1 MLSKNIAQEVLAKCL
16 VTGGDFAEIFEEDS
30 INNSISLVDGK
41 VDDAIGG
48 RSYGIGIRIF
58 KGLNSVYA
66 YTNNNSLDSLLD
78 TAYRAALALGE
89 VKGNSLSTIILNEKK
104 IATIHPISYYPK
116 DVTYD
121 KKIAILK
128 SAYSGAKNF
137 SDDISQVIA
146 SYGDKEQN
154 VLIANTEGLYVQD
167 TRIRTRLGVSAI
179 ASKGSENQTG
189 FEGPGRH
196 MGIEMFDSIDPAY
209 HGREAA
215 RVAHTMLNAKNCPA
229 GNMAVAIDNGFGGVI
244 FHEACGHALEAS
256 AVAKGNSVF
265 ANKLGEQIAG
275 AKVTAIDDGTMINA
289 WGSLNI
295 DDEGNKTQRNV
306 LIENGI
312 LKRYMID
319 KLNGRRMN
327 MEPTGSSRRQSYKF
341 QPTSRMTNTYI
352 AAGDDKPDDIIKSID
367 DEGNKTQRNVLIEN
381 GILKGYMIDKLN
393 GRRMNMEATGSSR
406 RQSYKFQPTSRMTN
420 TYIAAGDDKPDNIIK
435 SMEDGLYAKKLG
447 GGSVNPV
454 TGEFNFAVQEGYL
467 VKNGEIQEPVRGAS
481 LIGKGSEVLMDI
493 DMVGDNLEV
502 AQGMCGSSSG
512 SIPTNV
518 GQPMIRVKKM
528 TVGGR

>member
-1 MLSKNIAQEVLAKCL
+1 MLSKGILGEVLAKCL
-16 VTGGDFAEIFEEDS
+16 VTGGDFAEIFEENS

-48 RSYGIGIRIF
+48 RIYGIGIRIF

-66 YTNNNSLDSLLD
+66 YTNNNSLSSLLD
-78 TAYRAALALGE
+78 TAYRAALALGDA
-89 VKGNSLSTIILNEKK
+89 KQNDINTIVLNDKK
-104 IATIHPISYYPK
+104 IETIHSIIYYPRS
-116 DVTYD
+116 VAYD
-121 KKIAILK
+121 RKIAILK
-128 SAYSGAKNF
+128 SAYNGAKNF
-137 SDDISQVIA
+137 NNDISQVIA
-146 SYGDKEQN
+146 SYSDKEQN
-154 VLIANTEGLYVQD
+154 ILIANTEGLYVQD

-179 ASKGSENQTG
+179 ASKGNENQTG

-196 MGIEMFDSIDPAY
+196 MGIEMFDTIDPEY
-209 HGREAA
+209 HGKEAA
-215 RVAHTMLNAKNCPA
+215 RVAHTMLNARNCPA
-229 GNMAVAIDNGFGGVI
+229 GNMTVAIDNGFGGVI
-244 FHEACGHALEAS
+244 FHEACGHSLEAS

-265 ANKLGEQIAG
+265 ANKLGEQIAST
-275 AKVTAIDDGTMINA
+275 KVTAIDDGTVPNA

-295 DDEGNKTQRNV
+295 DDEGNDTK
-306 LIENGI
+306 
-312 LKRYMID
+312 K
-319 KLNGRRMN
+319 
-327 MEPTGSSRRQSYKF
+327 
-341 QPTSRMTNTYI
+341 
-352 AAGDDKPDDIIKSID
+352 
-367 DEGNKTQRNVLIEN
+367 NVLIEN

-393 GRRMNMEATGSSR
+393 GRRMEMEATGSSR

-420 TYIAAGDDKPDNIIK
+420 TYIAAGNDNPDDIIK
-435 SMEDGLYAKKLG
+435 SIEDGLYAKKLG

-467 VKNGEIQEPVRGAS
+467 VKGGKIQEPVRGAS
-481 LIGKGSEVLMDI
+481 LIGKGSQVLMDI
-493 DMVGDNLEV
+493 DMVGDNLDV

>member
-1 MLSKNIAQEVLAKCL
+1 MLSRSIAQEVLEKCL
-16 VTGGDFAEIFEEDS
+16 VTGGDFAELFEDDS
-30 INNSISLVDGK
+30 VNNSIVLVDGR

-66 YTNNNSLDSLLD
+66 YTNNNSLNSLLD

-89 VKGNSLSTIILNEKK
+89 VKENNGLSIVLNEKK
-104 IATIHPISYYPK
+104 IETIHPILYYPK
-116 DVTYD
+116 DVAYD

-128 SAYSGAKNF
+128 KAYKGAKEFNT
-137 SDDISQVIA
+137 DISQVIA
-146 SYGDKEQN
+146 NYSDKDQN
-154 VLIANTEGLYVQD
+154 ILIANTEGLYIAD
-167 TRIRTRLGVSAI
+167 RRIRTRLGVSAI
-179 ASKGSENQTG
+179 ASKGNENQTG

-196 MGIEMFDSIDPAY
+196 MGIEMFDNIDPEY

-215 RVAHTMLNAKNCPA
+215 RVAHTMLHAKNCPA
-229 GNMAVAIDNGFGGVI
+229 GNMSVVIDNGFGGVI
-244 FHEACGHALEAS
+244 FHEACGHSLEAS

-265 ANKLGEQIAG
+265 ANKLGEQIAST
-275 AKVTAIDDGTMINA
+275 KVTAIDDGTMPNA

-295 DDEGNKTQRNV
+295 DDEGNKTRKN
-306 LIENGI
+306 I
-312 LKRYMID
+312 
-319 KLNGRRMN
+319 
-327 MEPTGSSRRQSYKF
+327 
-341 QPTSRMTNTYI
+341 
-352 AAGDDKPDDIIKSID
+352 
-367 DEGNKTQRNVLIEN
+367 LIEN

-420 TYIAAGDDKPDNIIK
+420 TYIAAGNDNPADIIK
-435 SMEDGLYAKKLG
+435 SVEDGLYAKKLG

-481 LIGKGSEVLMDI
+481 LIGKGSQVLMDI
-493 DMVGDNLEV
+493 DMVGNNLEV

>member
-1 MLSKNIAQEVLAKCL
+1 MLSKNIVSEVLAKCL

-66 YTNNNSLDSLLD
+66 YTNNNSLDSLLE
-78 TAYRAALALGE
+78 TTYRAALALGE
-89 VKGNSLSTIILNEKK
+89 VKGNDVSSIILNEKK
-104 IATIHPISYYPK
+104 ITTIHPIIYYPK

-128 SAYSGAKNF
+128 SAYNGAKNF
-137 SDDISQVIA
+137 STDISQVVA
-146 SYGDKEQN
+146 SYADKEQN

-196 MGIEMFDSIDPAY
+196 MGIEMFDSIDAEY
-209 HGREAA
+209 HGKEAA
-215 RVAHTMLNAKNCPA
+215 RIAHTMLHAKNCPA
-229 GNMAVAIDNGFGGVI
+229 GNMTVAIDNGFGGVI

-256 AVAKGNSVF
+256 AVSKGNSVF
-265 ANKLGEQIAG
+265 ANKLGEQIASTI
-275 AKVTAIDDGTMINA
+275 VTAIDDGTVPNA

-295 DDEGNKTQRNV
+295 DDEGNKTQ
-306 LIENGI
+306 
-312 LKRYMID
+312 K
-319 KLNGRRMN
+319 
-327 MEPTGSSRRQSYKF
+327 
-341 QPTSRMTNTYI
+341 
-352 AAGDDKPDDIIKSID
+352 
-367 DEGNKTQRNVLIEN
+367 NVLIEN

-406 RQSYKFQPTSRMTN
+406 RQGYKYQPTSRMTN
-420 TYIAAGDDKPDNIIK
+420 TYIDAGNDNPDDIIK
-435 SMEDGLYAKKLG
+435 SIEDGLYAKKLG

-467 VKNGEIQEPVRGAS
+467 VKNGVIQEPVRGAS
-481 LIGKGSEVLMDI
+481 LIGKGVEVLMDI
-493 DMVGDNLEV
+493 DMVGNNLDV